1 MTEETA
7 EKKVN
12 LEPNEWGLNAP
23 SIDYTIGGFKNST
36 SLMLS
41 DGHRDYCLDRL
52 FNDRIALDKDK
63 KEFAK
68 KQEEEKKKD
77 KERSKRDTKANEKAK
92 SLNEKAK
99 SLNEREKSLDGR
111 EKSLNEREKSFDEEI
126 AKKVSDAESKAK
138 TIISDAESEV
148 KTIISDAESE
158 AKTIIFDA
166 EKDLLKAKK
175 VLADA
180 EANKV
185 ANDKNLESINNK
197 LKSFGENFGK
207 LSNIQELLEDMA
219 LTLLQTPLDISELKE
234 LLKADTKKQN
244 KKSDKA
250 SDSEPKTTDQ
260 TSFDFDSPYDKIVR
274 KPYYIYMQCKG
285 SSKCSKVGVLQNPK
299 QIIRSLSNGNF
310 PKLEALDEE
319 GKIVF
324 VDFEKLSEQNLKDFK
339 KLLDNPSLT

>member
-1 MTEETA
+1 M
-7 EKKVN
+7 
-12 LEPNEWGLNAP
+12 
-23 SIDYTIGGFKNST
+23 
-36 SLMLS
+36 
-41 DGHRDYCLDRL
+41 
-52 FNDRIALDKDK
+52 
-63 KEFAK
+63 
-68 KQEEEKKKD
+68 
-77 KERSKRDTKANEKAK
+77 
-92 SLNEKAK
+92 
-99 SLNEREKSLDGR
+99 
-111 EKSLNEREKSFDEEI
+111 
-126 AKKVSDAESKAK
+126 
-138 TIISDAESEV
+138 
-148 KTIISDAESE
+148 
-158 AKTIIFDA
+158 
-166 EKDLLKAKK
+166 LKAKK

>member
-52 FNDRIALDKDK
+52 LNDRIALDKDK
-63 KEFAK
+63 KEFAQ

-111 EKSLNEREKSFDEEI
+111 EKSLNEREKSFDEKI

-138 TIISDAESEV
+138 TIISDAES
-148 KTIISDAESE
+148 K